1 MSDMSKLGVG
11 VIGCGNISTIYLRNM
26 PNFRDLRLVA
36 CADLRPEV
44 ARDQAGPFG
53 IEALT
58 IEALLAR
65 PDIQIVVNLTTPN
78 AHFAVSHAALT
89 AGKHVFGEKP
99 ITVEAADAA
108 ALVAEAAQRGL
119 KLGCAPDTF
128 LGGGGRTARELVDAG
143 RIGKVLYGTCF
154 LMSHGMEHWHPDPTF
169 FFKPGGGPILDM
181 GPYYLAALINLLG
194 SVTHVQGR
202 ASSGFATRL
211 VSSKGPMNGKSIP
224 VETPTTVMALLHF
237 ETGADIVFTMSWDVW
252 KHGHAPIELYGTE
265 GSLRVPDPNFFG
277 GVVQYTEKSSDWISL
292 AADDRAFGKPNWRS
306 PNWPDHMP
314 SQANYRC
321 LGVADLASAVLHGT
335 PHRASGALASHA
347 LEVMHATLKAG
358 VEGGEIA
365 VQSRVD
371 RPAAMSETDA
381 LALWAAETF

>member
-1 MSDMSKLGVG
+1 MSDINKLGVG

-44 ARDQAGPFG
+44 ARDQAGQFG

-65 PDIQIVVNLTTPN
+65 PDIQVVVNLTTPN

-108 ALVAEAAQRGL
+108 ALVREAAQRGL

-128 LGGGGRTARELVDAG
+128 LGGGGRTARELIDAG

-211 VSSKGPMNGKSIP
+211 VRDAS
-224 VETPTTVMALLHF
+224 VYH
-237 ETGADIVFTMSWDVW
+237 
-252 KHGHAPIELYGTE
+252 KHGLALGGPTGVLREYLMIRNVYLFWTTYLRGWRRWRYRLRYPPWVLSRCLDAQLRGRADAEAYIASAGWDALRGHWGSWESRGRAPA
-265 GSLRVPDPNFFG
+265 SLR
-277 GVVQYTEKSSDWISL
+277 
-292 AADDRAFGKPNWRS
+292 A
-306 PNWPDHMP
+306 
-314 SQANYRC
+314 
-321 LGVADLASAVLHGT
+321 VARAVLGWHPYFWAMLLAGDFRGLIAAT
-335 PHRASGALASHA
+335 RARILAPRR
-347 LEVMHATLKAG
+347 
-358 VEGGEIA
+358 GGK
-365 VQSRVD
+365 
-371 RPAAMSETDA
+371 
-381 LALWAAETF
+381 